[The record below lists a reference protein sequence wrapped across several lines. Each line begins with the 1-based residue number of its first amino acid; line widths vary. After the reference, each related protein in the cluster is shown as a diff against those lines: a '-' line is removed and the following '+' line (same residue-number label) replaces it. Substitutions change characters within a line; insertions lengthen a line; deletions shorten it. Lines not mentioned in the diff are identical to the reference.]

1 MIVDSN
7 VFSAAI
13 GFSLSDRK
21 ARLSVLELIGRR
33 CSCQEDARRLGWK
46 AELFR
51 CPERYPIFDIDAE
64 VIAAAQLAF
73 SPASISTISIP
84 TDDRHHAPSP

>member
-64 VIAAAQLAF
+64 VIAPPSWRSAPPAF
-73 SPASISTISIP
+73 LPPAFRLTCL
-84 TDDRHHAPSP
+84 HHAPSP